1 MREERLLGVSTCESS
16 TSKIQQNPLFFNP
29 FVVVLDCGMV
39 LKFQEKA
46 RMHSPRHKSQI
57 NRQCGEMGNSDFEKR
72 IGTHLKFQKAFS
84 LPLFLFGLAAS

>member
-16 TSKIQQNPLFFNP
+16 TSKIQQNPLFFKP
-29 FVVVLDCGMV
+29 FVVLDCEMV

-46 RMHSPRHKSQI
+46 RMHSPSHKSHI
-57 NRQCGEMGNSDFEKR
+57 NRQCGEMGNSDFEQR

-84 LPLFLFGLAAS
+84 LPFFLFGLAVS